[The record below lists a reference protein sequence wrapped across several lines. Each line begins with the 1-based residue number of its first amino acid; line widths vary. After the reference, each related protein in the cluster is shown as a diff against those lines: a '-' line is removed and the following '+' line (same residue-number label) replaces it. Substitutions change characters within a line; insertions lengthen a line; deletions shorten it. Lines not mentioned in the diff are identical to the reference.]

1 MSVPM
6 TATTALNARGR
17 EMRGMAAPMSR
28 YLCFGGFQLDTQREL
43 LLKDGAKVRLPG
55 KVFQTLVALLEKPG
69 EVVTR
74 EALREKLW
82 PEGTFVNYDANVNT
96 TVNKLRLVLGD
107 SPDQPAYIETIP
119 RLGYCFIGSVEQK
132 DELAKP
138 AGNGAAGLTGAAAVA
153 ESVLPL
159 RVEAVAQAATA
170 VADELRTVKAAATR
184 LPGFWSSIRN
194 SGWAAVVLLCGVL
207 IGIGIVLLA
216 HRA

>member
-6 TATTALNARGR
+6 TASTALNARGR
-17 EMRGMAAPMSR
+17 EIRGMAAPMSR

-43 LLKDGAKVRLPG
+43 LLKDGAKLRLPG

-119 RLGYCFIGSVEQK
+119 RLGYCFIGSVVQRN
-132 DELAKP
+132 ELSKA
-138 AGNGAAGLTGAAAVA
+138 ANGAASTEAIAVA
-153 ESVLPL
+153 EK
-159 RVEAVAQAATA
+159 ETA
-170 VADELRTVKAAATR
+170 PENGAPV
-184 LPGFWSSIRN
+184 
-194 SGWAAVVLLCGVL
+194 
-207 IGIGIVLLA
+207 
-216 HRA
+216 

>member
-1 MSVPM
+1 M
-6 TATTALNARGR
+6 TASPALNARVH
-17 EMRGMAAPMSR
+17 EAKTSSTLPIR

-43 LLKDGAKVRLPG
+43 LLKDGSKVRLPG

-74 EALREKLW
+74 EALRERLW

-119 RLGYCFIGSVEQK
+119 RLGYCFVGSVERK
-132 DELAKP
+132 NELPK
-138 AGNGAAGLTGAAAVA
+138 
-153 ESVLPL
+153 S
-159 RVEAVAQAATA
+159 VAQAVAA
-170 VADELRTVKAAATR
+170 VKREGAELRSPVEPANGVLPVLNAAESAAV
-184 LPGFWSSIRN
+184 FWSSSRTKV
-194 SGWAAVVLLCGVL
+194 WAGVVLLCGML
-207 IGIGIVLLA
+207 IGMGIVLLA